1 MNDIQ
6 LIVWAMIITFCSSA
20 ITAAVINFNSF
31 IDEKRSEDDE
41 RNNAKQ
47 IDR

>member
-6 LIVWAMIITFCSSA
+6 LIVWAMIIAFCSSA

-31 IDEKRSEDDE
+31 IDEDE
-41 RNNAKQ
+41 YRKKE
-47 IDR
+47 RR